1 MTADDNKNEQQQV
14 KQEPINQ
21 QPINQESHL
30 AATSSSHLDKIAN
43 HSDENKLP
51 APDLSAP
58 NLSHSISNHQQAV
71 SNRQQESLTNHAKDN
86 LASNVANTGNGGYL
100 ELLEERPVIN
110 KERLDV
116 GKVTVTKHT
125 RSKTIEV
132 PIELVEEYIT
142 VRTDYR
148 DAESQD
154 LLSGNY
160 DDKDILRHV
169 EPALDS
175 KAVVTINGKQVE
187 IGDAPIEIVLSRQV
201 ATITKD
207 THVIQEIEINKT
219 THTHTDSI
227 QVALQHEE
235 LDVNEEGYLAHQQ
248 DNNTVYKK

>member
-1 MTADDNKNEQQQV
+1 MINDDKKIDPRQTH
-14 KQEPINQ
+14 
-21 QPINQESHL
+21 QPASLATDPTSHL
-30 AATSSSHLDKIAN
+30 EQIAN
-43 HSDENKLP
+43 HSGENKLP
-51 APDLSAP
+51 APNLSATDLSDTHQQQTVSSSTQEGLEN
-58 NLSHSISNHQQAV
+58 NLS
-71 SNRQQESLTNHAKDN
+71 TN
-86 LASNVANTGNGGYL
+86 LANYQTDTGNGGYL

-116 GKVTVTKHT
+116 GKVTVTKHRRT
-125 RSKTIEV
+125 KTIEV
-132 PIELVEEYIT
+132 PIELIEEYIT
-142 VRTDYR
+142 VRTDYQ

-169 EPALDS
+169 EPSLDS

-201 ATITKD
+201 ATITKY

-235 LDVNEEGYLAHQQ
+235 LDVKEEGYLAHEQQ
-248 DNNTVYKK
+248 SNAAYKK

>member
-1 MTADDNKNEQQQV
+1 MANAPNPT
-14 KQEPINQ
+14 
-21 QPINQESHL
+21 SHL
-30 AATSSSHLDKIAN
+30 EQIAN
-43 HSDENKLP
+43 HSGENKLP
-51 APDLSAP
+51 APDLSATD
-58 NLSHSISNHQQAV
+58 LSNTHQQQAV
-71 SNRQQESLTNHAKDN
+71 SSRSQEGLENNLSTN
-86 LASNVANTGNGGYL
+86 LANHQTNTGNGGYL

-116 GKVTVTKHT
+116 GKVTVTKHRRT
-125 RSKTIEV
+125 KTIEV
-132 PIELVEEYIT
+132 PIELIEEYIT
-142 VRTDYR
+142 VRTDYQ

-169 EPALDS
+169 EPSLDS

-235 LDVNEEGYLAHQQ
+235 LDVKEEGYLAHEQQ
-248 DNNTVYKK
+248 SNAAYKK

>member
-1 MTADDNKNEQQQV
+1 MINDDNKVKPQQT
-14 KQEPINQ
+14 NQ
-21 QPINQESHL
+21 QASLATDSTSHL
-30 AATSSSHLDKIAN
+30 EQIAN
-43 HSDENKLP
+43 HSGENKLP
-51 APDLSAP
+51 APDLSATD
-58 NLSHSISNHQQAV
+58 LSNTHQQQAV
-71 SNRQQESLTNHAKDN
+71 SSRSQEGLENNLSTDLANHQTD
-86 LASNVANTGNGGYL
+86 TGNGGYL

-116 GKVTVTKHT
+116 GKVTVTKHRRT
-125 RSKTIEV
+125 KTIEV
-132 PIELVEEYIT
+132 PIELIEEYIT
-142 VRTDYR
+142 VRTDYQ
-148 DAESQD
+148 DVQSQD

-169 EPALDS
+169 EPSLDS

-235 LDVNEEGYLAHQQ
+235 LDVKEEGYLAHEQQ
-248 DNNTVYKK
+248 SNAAYKK

>member
-1 MTADDNKNEQQQV
+1 MINDDNKVKPQQT
-14 KQEPINQ
+14 NQ
-21 QPINQESHL
+21 QASLATDSTSHL
-30 AATSSSHLDKIAN
+30 EQIASH
-43 HSDENKLP
+43 SGENKLP
-51 APDLSAP
+51 APDLSATD
-58 NLSHSISNHQQAV
+58 LSNTHQQQAV
-71 SNRQQESLTNHAKDN
+71 SSRSQEGLENNLSTN
-86 LASNVANTGNGGYL
+86 LANHQTNTGNGGYL

-116 GKVTVTKHT
+116 GKVTVTKHRQT
-125 RSKTIEV
+125 KTIEV
-132 PIELVEEYIT
+132 PIELIEEYIT
-142 VRTDYR
+142 VRTDYQ

-169 EPALDS
+169 EPSLDS

-235 LDVNEEGYLAHQQ
+235 LDVKEEGYLAHEQQ
-248 DNNTVYKK
+248 SNVPDKK

>member
-1 MTADDNKNEQQQV
+1 MINDDNKVKPQQ
-14 KQEPINQ
+14 INQ
-21 QPINQESHL
+21 QASLATDSTSHL
-30 AATSSSHLDKIAN
+30 EQIAN
-43 HSDENKLP
+43 HSGENKLP
-51 APDLSAP
+51 APDLSATDLSDTNQQQTVSSRSQEGSAN
-58 NLSHSISNHQQAV
+58 NLSANLANHQ
-71 SNRQQESLTNHAKDN
+71 TD
-86 LASNVANTGNGGYL
+86 TGNGGYL

-116 GKVTVTKHT
+116 GKVTVTKHRRT
-125 RSKTIEV
+125 KTIEV
-132 PIELVEEYIT
+132 PIELIEEYIT
-142 VRTDYR
+142 VRTDYQ
-148 DAESQD
+148 DVESQD
-154 LLSGNY
+154 LLSGDY

-235 LDVNEEGYLAHQQ
+235 LDVKEEGYLAHEQQ
-248 DNNTVYKK
+248 SNVPDKK

>member
-1 MTADDNKNEQQQV
+1 MINDDNKVKPQQT
-14 KQEPINQ
+14 NQ
-21 QPINQESHL
+21 QASLATDSTSHL
-30 AATSSSHLDKIAN
+30 EQIAN
-43 HSDENKLP
+43 HSGENKLP
-51 APDLSAP
+51 APDLSATDLSNTHQQQTVSSRSQEGLEN
-58 NLSHSISNHQQAV
+58 NLSTNLANHQ
-71 SNRQQESLTNHAKDN
+71 TD
-86 LASNVANTGNGGYL
+86 TGNGGYL

-116 GKVTVTKHT
+116 GKVTVTKHRRT
-125 RSKTIEV
+125 KTIEV

-142 VRTDYR
+142 VRTDYQ

-154 LLSGNY
+154 LLSGDY

-169 EPALDS
+169 EPSLDS

-235 LDVNEEGYLAHQQ
+235 LDVKEEGYLAHEQQ
-248 DNNTVYKK
+248 SNAADKK

>member
-1 MTADDNKNEQQQV
+1 MINDDKKIDPRQTHQRSSLANAPN
-14 KQEPINQ
+14 PT
-21 QPINQESHL
+21 SHL
-30 AATSSSHLDKIAN
+30 EQIAN
-43 HSDENKLP
+43 HSGENKLP
-51 APDLSAP
+51 APDLSATD
-58 NLSHSISNHQQAV
+58 LSNTHQQQAV
-71 SNRQQESLTNHAKDN
+71 SSRSQEGLENNLSTN
-86 LASNVANTGNGGYL
+86 LANHQTNTGNGGYL

-116 GKVTVTKHT
+116 GKVTVTKHRQT
-125 RSKTIEV
+125 KTIEV
-132 PIELVEEYIT
+132 PIELIEEYIT
-142 VRTDYR
+142 VRTDYQ

-169 EPALDS
+169 EPSLDS

-235 LDVNEEGYLAHQQ
+235 LDVKEEGYLAHEQQ
-248 DNNTVYKK
+248 SNVPDKK